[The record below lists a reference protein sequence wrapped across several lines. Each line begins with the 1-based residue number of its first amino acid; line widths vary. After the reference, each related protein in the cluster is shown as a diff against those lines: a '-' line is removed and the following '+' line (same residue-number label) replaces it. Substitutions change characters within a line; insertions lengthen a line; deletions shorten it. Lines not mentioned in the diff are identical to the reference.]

1 MYRGLRSAAIAFSAV
16 FTGFSES
23 SNGFV
28 TKLLHRGATV
38 AEVKLP
44 GEDVNMETKHGFV
57 RTYAAALAL
66 AVLATGLIAPLAHAG
81 PDDDAPFRSDGK
93 TRNAADPIYFG
104 GKLADFL
111 MNAEAETGLR
121 VSPPTGTELFAG
133 QRFDLRIET
142 QIPAQAAPR
151 LVRLTVNGRDMTAAF
166 VRRIAKQGSGPESGT
181 PQSELLYG
189 ATARNLSF
197 DRTGRYEIEA
207 VVAVDG
213 SERRIVNRYEVA
225 AAPNPSAP
233 GAARKVVFFL
243 GDGTGL
249 PLRTAARI
257 VSKGAFEGRVQD
269 TLAMEKMPV
278 HGISRTT
285 AFDSIITDSAPG
297 MASPISGMKQ
307 SNNALQVAVDNTP
320 ENPLDNPRIETVFEY
335 MKRVHGW
342 NIGVVTDAFLVDA
355 TPAAVQ
361 AHNRSRRNY
370 LNIAQQMIG
379 YYDDKTEL
387 KQTGYASLAQ
397 LSQPLDVLMGGG
409 AAHWMSEKNPDLKN
423 FYQYS
428 KGGRKDVDLMAD
440 IAPARGYSVVR
451 NLAELRAAPAD
462 RKLLG
467 VFTGEFRTTS
477 SGLGGDNLPGTLDRL
492 VARGT
497 ATIRGKGANDA
508 EIGMNVA
515 PPQGTGCGATVADCF
530 RQVPMKTEMVDK
542 AIAVLD
548 ALAAHS
554 QRKDGGWLLLVEQS
568 QPDKF
573 GHILEYDRAIYDVV
587 ELDQAVAFAA
597 KRLATEKRALMV
609 LTSDH
614 AQPQTIIGVALTGAL
629 VGQAGA
635 CFSTTDG
642 NYPMTLGSPADKD
655 RPCALQD
662 AIGTFNDATFPT
674 YADRNGDGYPDDPDP
689 SIKLIIEDSG
699 RPTYSTTFL
708 TNYQPLQP
716 HASRK
721 LDDGKDLTQAA
732 VPNPRRA
739 PEGLLMT
746 GNMPTR
752 NVKGGANKTSGAVDI
767 APHTADDVLVS
778 AQGAGSA
785 HFAGYY
791 ENTGISVRLARA
803 IAGDKVKRVP
813 AAKAGTLAGW

>member
-1 MYRGLRSAAIAFSAV
+1 MAHKYTIA
-16 FTGFSES
+16 SEY
-23 SNGFV
+23 
-28 TKLLHRGATV
+28 T
-38 AEVKLP
+38 
-44 GEDVNMETKHGFV
+44 
-57 RTYAAALAL
+57 AALA
-66 AVLATGLIAPLAHAG
+66 AVVLATGLFASGAHAG
-81 PDDDAPFRSDGK
+81 SDDDAPFRSDGK

-121 VSPPTGTELFAG
+121 VLPPTGTELFAG

-142 QIPAQAAPR
+142 QIPAQAAPK
-151 LVRLTVNGRDMTAAF
+151 LVRLSINSRDMTEAF
-166 VRRIAKQGSGPESGT
+166 RRRIAKQGGGAESGT

-197 DRTGRYEIEA
+197 DKAGRYELEA

-213 SERRIVNRYEVA
+213 TERRIVNRYDVA
-225 AAPNPSAP
+225 AAPNPNAP

-285 AFDSIITDSAPG
+285 SFDSIITDSAPG
-297 MASPISGMKQ
+297 MGSPISGMKQ

-342 NIGVVTDAFLVDA
+342 KIGVVTDAFLVDA

-361 AHNRSRRNY
+361 VHNRSRRNY

-387 KQTGYASLAQ
+387 KKTGYTSLAE
-397 LSQPLDVLMGGG
+397 LAQPLDVLMGGG
-409 AAHWMSEKNPDLKN
+409 AAHWMSEKNPDLKT
-423 FYQYS
+423 FYQYG
-428 KGGRKDVDLMAD
+428 KGGRKDVDLMVD
-440 IAPARGYSVVR
+440 IAPAKGYSVVR
-451 NLAELRAAPAD
+451 NLEELRAAPAD

-467 VFTGEFRTTS
+467 IFTGEFRTTS
-477 SGLGGDNLPGTLDRL
+477 SGLGGDNLPGTLDCL

-497 ATIRGKGANDA
+497 ATIRGKGANDP

-530 RQVPMKTEMVDK
+530 RKVPMKTEMVDK

-548 ALAAHS
+548 TLAAQS
-554 QRKDGGWLLLVEQS
+554 RRKDGGWMLLVEQS

-573 GHILEYDRAIYDVV
+573 GHILEYDRAIFEVI
-587 ELDQAVAFAA
+587 ELDQTVAATA
-597 KRLATEKRALMV
+597 KRLAADKRALMV
-609 LTSDH
+609 LTADH

-629 VGQAGA
+629 VGQAGS
-635 CFSTTDG
+635 CFTTADG
-642 NYPMTLGSPADKD
+642 NYPITLGSPSDKD
-655 RPCALQD
+655 RPCELQD

-674 YADRNGDGYPDDPDP
+674 YEDKNGDGFPDDPDP
-689 SIKLIIEDSG
+689 AIKLIIEDGG

-716 HASRK
+716 NASRK
-721 LDDGKDLTQAA
+721 LDDGKTIVQPA
-732 VPNPRRA
+732 VPNPKRQ

-767 APHTADDVLVS
+767 APHSGDDVLVS
-778 AQGAGSA
+778 AQGAGAA

-791 ENTGISVRLARA
+791 ENTAISVRLARA
-803 IAGDKVKRVP
+803 IGGDKSKPVFG
-813 AAKAGTLAGW
+813 AEAKTGTLVGW